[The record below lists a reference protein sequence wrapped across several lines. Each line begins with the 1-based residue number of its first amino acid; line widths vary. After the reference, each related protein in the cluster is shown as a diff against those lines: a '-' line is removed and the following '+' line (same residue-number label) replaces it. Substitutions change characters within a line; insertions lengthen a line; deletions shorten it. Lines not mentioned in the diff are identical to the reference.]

1 MVPAV
6 SSTTTHEA
14 WRRSPRPPAWVA
26 SHLPTASTLH
36 TASFDLDAAMTPT
49 DFQAAV
55 SDAYRRVLGEVGA
68 LSGPAPV
75 RFWSFIPGIHD
86 DLGDGLDRY
95 MVFNAGRHAVFG
107 EHFGAVAFARGAI
120 PTASAVGIDGRRLH
134 VFCLAARVD
143 ADAVENP
150 RQIPAYRYSRRFG
163 PRPPSF
169 ARATRLTPID
179 AAPLLLVG
187 GTASIRG
194 EDSRNIDDLDRQLDE
209 TLLNLAAVVAAAED
223 APVPSTP
230 DDVRRCLS
238 RYAGLRA
245 YFLHEHQR
253 EAIAATVG
261 AAVRPDC
268 VVELLPATMC
278 RPELLVE
285 IEGIATLP
293 RDAAGG
299 ALA

>member
-6 SSTTTHEA
+6 SSPTPREA
-14 WRRSPRPPAWVA
+14 WRASPQPPAWVA
-26 SHLPTASTLH
+26 SHLGAASTLH
-36 TASFDLDAAMTPT
+36 SAVFDVPASMTPP
-49 DFQAAV
+49 DFQDAV
-55 SDAYRRVLGEVGA
+55 STAYRQLFADVGA
-68 LSGPAPV
+68 RGGPRPV

-86 DLGDGLDRY
+86 ALGDGLDRY
-95 MVFNAGRHAVFG
+95 MVFNAGRHAVFA
-107 EHFGAVAFARGAI
+107 EHFGTVDFARGAI

-134 VFCLAARVD
+134 VHCLAADVV
-143 ADAVENP
+143 ADAIENP

-169 ARATRLTPID
+169 ARATRIARTD
-179 AAPLLLVG
+179 APPLLLVG

-209 TLLNLAAVVAAAED
+209 TLLNLAAVVAAAEGAAIPTSD
-223 APVPSTP
+223 A
-230 DDVRRCLS
+230 DVRRCLS

-245 YFLHEHQR
+245 YYLHEAQHD
-253 EAIAATVG
+253 AIAARV
-261 AAVRPDC
+261 AASVDAAC
-268 VVELLPATMC
+268 EVELLPATMC

-285 IEGIATLP
+285 IEGVATLAS
-293 RDAAGG
+293 AATGA